1 MTDSAAPKRPNLFI
15 VGAPRC
21 GTTSLH
27 ESLAQH
33 PRVFMSEVKEP
44 HYFASDYRREYD
56 EHSGREVEQLYRTLD
71 QYLELFQ
78 GGTDDLYR
86 GESSVY
92 YLYSKVAPVEIQRMV
107 PDARIIVMI
116 RNPLD
121 FLLSLHARLLV
132 HADENCRSFPRALE
146 LEARRRKGLDL
157 PRTVRHPSLL
167 YYSRYARF
175 ADHIEVYRRLFPA
188 EQIHVIVL
196 EDFHRQ
202 RDQVYGRVLDFLGL
216 ERLAAPEQ
224 ADRNAHFEPRSIL
237 LTQFLKEHG
246 PRHVARD
253 DAGVLERKLLV
264 ARRRLDR
271 VLRRINKRHV
281 PKRALD
287 PVVRRELMGRFLPE
301 VERLSEMLDRDL
313 VRLWGYDELGREARP

>member
-1 MTDSAAPKRPNLFI
+1 

-44 HYFASDYRREYD
+44 HYFALDYRREYD
-56 EHSGREVEQLYRTLD
+56 EHAGREVEELYRTLE
-71 QYLELFQ
+71 QYLELFD
-78 GGTDDLYR
+78 GATDEQYR

-92 YLYSKVAPVEIQRMV
+92 YLYSKVAPVEIQRME

-146 LEARRRKGLDL
+146 LETRRRKGLDL
-157 PRTVRHPSLL
+157 PPKVRHPSLL

-175 ADHIEVYRRLFPA
+175 ADHIDAYRRLFPA

-202 RDQVYGRVLDFLGL
+202 REQVYGRMLDFLGL
-216 ERLAAPEQ
+216 ERTAAPEQ
-224 ADRNAHFEPRSIL
+224 ADRNANFEPRSIL
-237 LTQFLKEHG
+237 LTQFLQERG
-246 PRHVARD
+246 PRRVVH
-253 DAGVLERKLLV
+253 AGDGLLTRKLHGARHR
-264 ARRRLDR
+264 ARRL
-271 VLRRINKRHV
+271 LWRINKRHGAR
-281 PKRALD
+281 RALD
-287 PVVRRELMGRFLPE
+287 PAVRRELMGRFLPE

-313 VRLWGYDELGREARP
+313 VRLWGYDGIEREARP